1 MKSTKS
7 GRVCTVCRKVKSDLE
22 FPSLRADTCTSC
34 IETDKEIEKIAPKVK
49 RVKKSAPPEPKP
61 EPKLAT
67 KPVVASDTVEEGD
80 EPVDPANIFVK
91 ADAEI
96 DYADPSAKELAARIL
111 ARRKLLNFIKR
122 FKPKYMAGWVHEDIC
137 RRLERFVKDVEEM
150 KEPRLLLCMPV
161 RHGKSEIG
169 SRHLAPW
176 VLGHHPDWEIIAAA
190 GAQSLATSFSRYIRD
205 LVRSDSYAALFP
217 EMRLD
222 PSSTSVE
229 NWNTASGGGYLA
241 AGVGTMITGR
251 GANILMIDDPVKD
264 AEAADSQ
271 VIRDNIWE
279 WYISTALSR
288 LAPGGGVLVIMCMTG
303 DTPVMMAD
311 GSQRRLDS
319 LTRGDEIATYAGG
332 ILARTEVKGVRS
344 NGRDAVFK
352 MTMASGKIVRA
363 NQRHPFLTVL
373 PNGGVAWVRLKNL
386 TSASRIVTVKGS
398 GANGEALPALPRGA
412 TSLPHVADYAS
423 VTTEKSTGHPGIVH
437 PRTTTS
443 HEDRR
448 DSSIATASPQKSTT
462 PCTLLKMAAA
472 LFVAS
477 TLRPVIRRLI
487 GRASSRLTTATTQER
502 LGGCSATT
510 ATQESGTS
518 LLSRWHLPP
527 LHISDFTLDE
537 VVSIEP
543 DGEAEVFDVQVDHT
557 ENFIANGLVS
567 HNTWW
572 NEDDLA
578 GRLQLV
584 SEMGDGDVF
593 EVVKYPAINDRGD
606 EYIMP
611 DDSIKQLPPGSDV
624 PEGARLTR
632 PHNTA
637 LHPERYTLA
646 SLLKR
651 KATYYALGQQ
661 RWWSAIYQQSPSPDE
676 GAYFSKEMFQFYST
690 APDCRDLYVY
700 QAWDFAISTGKESDY
715 TVGVTI
721 GVDHRNGAHVL
732 DVLRFKSS
740 DGIKIAETMVEYA
753 RQWDV
758 VCVGFEDGQIWK
770 SISTTFLKACEEKK
784 FWPSYEV
791 LPPLTD
797 KLVRASPLRG
807 RMQSGKVFFDKK
819 APWWTDLE
827 HELLRFPAGKHDDQ
841 IDALAWCIR
850 LLLGRTAPK
859 QKDFAP
865 KKVKS
870 WRDRLKGMMGADRT
884 HMSA

>member
-1 MKSTKS
+1 MCAT
-7 GRVCTVCRKVKSDLE
+7 CRKVKSDLE
-22 FPSLRADTCTSC
+22 FPSLRAETCTAC
-34 IETDKEIEKIAPKVK
+34 IETDKVVEKVAPKVK
-49 RVKKSAPPEPKP
+49 RVKKAAPPAPPPVLEDVQPTLP
-61 EPKLAT
+61 EVSTEAPSA
-67 KPVVASDTVEEGD
+67 DF
-80 EPVDPANIFVK
+80 VDVKFVNF
-91 ADAEI
+91 DSEI
-96 DYADPSAKELAARIL
+96 DYSAPSAKELAARTL
-111 ARRKLLNFIKR
+111 ARRKLIHFIKR

-205 LVRSDSYAALFP
+205 LVRSDSYGALFP
-217 EMRLD
+217 GMRLD
-222 PSSTSVE
+222 PNSTSVE

-288 LAPGGGVLVIMCMTG
+288 LAPGGGVLVIMCMAG

-311 GSQRRLDS
+311 GTQRRLDS
-319 LTRGDEIATYAGG
+319 LKPSDEIATYANG
-332 ILARTEVKGVRS
+332 ILASTTVRAVRS
-344 NGRDAVFK
+344 NGIDSVLK
-352 MTMASGKIVRA
+352 ITTTSGKIVRA

-373 PNGGVAWVRLKNL
+373 PNGGLAWVRSKNL

-398 GANGEALPALPRGA
+398 GANGEALRALPRGA
-412 TSLPHVADYAS
+412 PSLPRVADYVKS
-423 VTTEKSTGHPGIVH
+423 TTEKSTGHQGIGLH
-437 PRTTTS
+437 RTTTTPGA
-443 HEDRR
+443 RQG
-448 DSSIATASPQKSTT
+448 SSIATASRRKSTT
-462 PCTLLKMAAA
+462 LCTLLKMAAA

-477 TLRPVIRRLI
+477 LLRPVVRLLI
-487 GRASSRLTTATTQER
+487 GRASSQLITATTQGKSED
-502 LGGCSATT
+502 CSATT
-510 ATQESGTS
+510 VTQESGT
-518 LLSRWHLPP
+518 LEMSRWHLPP
-527 LHISDFTLDE
+527 QHISDFMLEE
-537 VVSIEP
+537 VVSVEP
-543 DGEAEVFDVQVDHT
+543 DGEEEVFDVQVDHT

-606 EYIMP
+606 EYILP
-611 DDSIKQLPPGSDV
+611 DDSIRQLPPGSDV
-624 PEGARLTR
+624 PDGARLTR
-632 PHNTA
+632 PMNTA
-637 LHPERYTLA
+637 LHPDRYTLE

-676 GAYFSKEMFQFYST
+676 GAYFSRDMLQFYNT
-690 APDCRDLYVY
+690 VPDHRELYIY

-721 GVDHRNGAHVL
+721 GVDHRNGAYVL

-740 DGIKIAETMVEYA
+740 DGIKIAETMVDYA
-753 RQWDV
+753 KKWDV
-758 VCVGFEDGQIWK
+758 VCVGVEDGQIWK
-770 SISTTFLKACEEKK
+770 SISTTFLKACEEKRH
-784 FWPSYEV
+784 WPSFEV

-807 RMQSGKVFFDKK
+807 RMQSGKVFFDK
-819 APWWTDLE
+819 AATWWPTLE

-850 LLLGRTAPK
+850 LLLGRSAPK
-859 QKDFAP
+859 QKEYGP
-865 KKVKS
+865 KKMKS
-870 WRDRLKGMMGADRT
+870 WRDRLKGLQGADRT